1 MNSLAKKIIDSL
13 RKNSTIKIDYKTI
26 KLEDLQKSEKN
37 YLLFII
43 IKNIFFFNKKE
54 FSFQLIKEK
63 TLTHKWLDVFF
74 ERFIDLCGRQLD
86 DDYTSYVIF
95 NKFFTIYYNNIYRDF
110 NDFIKSLEKV
120 KTNFKYDLF
129 SVLISFLSYI
139 NGNSEYLHIFA
150 EFDKIQYI
158 RDLESKYE
166 KKINEKL
173 LFILMNYCEYFNIKI
188 PFTYKS
194 DKNKCQKKVV
204 EGLIELESYTQL
216 CSNNLLY
223 NKLINLMCIILKDC
237 KDIRDNKNANI
248 KVFIEEIFYLLI
260 IYFNAPNFW
269 EDFNLS
275 IIISSIYQKA
285 YDFTTQNFDQNYI
298 DFIINYIIKF
308 DIPSEEFIFLFFKG
322 LIPGNFNATY
332 KHLLIKKNI
341 KDINN
346 DDNFHELIEEM
357 NKDKYDKNT
366 KSEYDKKVE
375 NINDEPNK
383 NYNVY
388 EKQKNDN
395 QYFINN
401 QNSKSE
407 DTGGQIHHLNNQ
419 KYTLNEDKQ
428 TLIEKNNKMKETIS
442 ILTEENTYLKKKILN
457 LIKGNNVN
465 EIKLKQI
472 KDEIFLLNKSLELIS
487 FRDLTRNILDKM
499 ISYVSQKDE
508 DIFTGLKKRK
518 EKLFKLNTYYEF
530 KDIDFMKNPI
540 KELTDKFYNSNYISH
555 IPKIVEKIKKEPIG
569 LNKDYEKIIEKEFYR
584 IMIDSKKSEVK
595 NFLETKLDL
604 REEIKK
610 LYLTDKY

>member
-1 MNSLAKKIIDSL
+1 MLLLNYFY
-13 RKNSTIKIDYKTI
+13 RK
-26 KLEDLQKSEKN
+26 
-37 YLLFII
+37 
-43 IKNIFFFNKKE
+43 
-54 FSFQLIKEK
+54 
-63 TLTHKWLDVFF
+63 
-74 ERFIDLCGRQLD
+74 
-86 DDYTSYVIF
+86 IF
-95 NKFFTIYYNNIYRDF
+95 NLFF
-110 NDFIKSLEKV
+110 L
-120 KTNFKYDLF
+120 
-129 SVLISFLSYI
+129 
-139 NGNSEYLHIFA
+139 
-150 EFDKIQYI
+150 
-158 RDLESKYE
+158 
-166 KKINEKL
+166 
-173 LFILMNYCEYFNIKI
+173 
-188 PFTYKS
+188 
-194 DKNKCQKKVV
+194 
-204 EGLIELESYTQL
+204 
-216 CSNNLLY
+216 
-223 NKLINLMCIILKDC
+223 
-237 KDIRDNKNANI
+237 
-248 KVFIEEIFYLLI
+248 
-260 IYFNAPNFW
+260 
-269 EDFNLS
+269 
-275 IIISSIYQKA
+275 
-285 YDFTTQNFDQNYI
+285 
-298 DFIINYIIKF
+298 INYIIKF

>member
-1 MNSLAKKIIDSL
+1 
-13 RKNSTIKIDYKTI
+13 
-26 KLEDLQKSEKN
+26 
-37 YLLFII
+37 
-43 IKNIFFFNKKE
+43 
-54 FSFQLIKEK
+54 
-63 TLTHKWLDVFF
+63 
-74 ERFIDLCGRQLD
+74 
-86 DDYTSYVIF
+86 
-95 NKFFTIYYNNIYRDF
+95 
-110 NDFIKSLEKV
+110 
-120 KTNFKYDLF
+120 
-129 SVLISFLSYI
+129 
-139 NGNSEYLHIFA
+139 
-150 EFDKIQYI
+150 
-158 RDLESKYE
+158 
-166 KKINEKL
+166 
-173 LFILMNYCEYFNIKI
+173 
-188 PFTYKS
+188 
-194 DKNKCQKKVV
+194 
-204 EGLIELESYTQL
+204 
-216 CSNNLLY
+216 
-223 NKLINLMCIILKDC
+223 
-237 KDIRDNKNANI
+237 
-248 KVFIEEIFYLLI
+248 
-260 IYFNAPNFW
+260 
-269 EDFNLS
+269 
-275 IIISSIYQKA
+275 
-285 YDFTTQNFDQNYI
+285 
-298 DFIINYIIKF
+298 
-308 DIPSEEFIFLFFKG
+308 
-322 LIPGNFNATY
+322 
-332 KHLLIKKNI
+332 
-341 KDINN
+341 
-346 DDNFHELIEEM
+346 M

-383 NYNVY
+383 NQNVY

-395 QYFINN
+395 YFINN